1 MLPAICDQ
9 CGAVFSSGFAIENST
24 RVSMVGCGAGPCPS
38 CGGSGTIPDGLY
50 DAFGDTL
57 RILADGP
64 RSARSLEHL
73 ADVLRNAQRQGMDRE
88 ATAVAIETEV
98 PEFAALASD
107 IRQRHGWTLNQ
118 WLMFLLALIAVL
130 VTSGEAISNTL
141 SQPAKSST
149 CSRSS
154 SRPTRSS
161 RLHLRRSPPRSR
173 RRHLGRRCGRTSFV
187 LAVAGNG
194 TAGVMVGHD
203 KWRRRSNLTISGNCR
218 MSASSSAD
226 WRREPKRSAGGSST
240 RCGVARTCSAKEPLS
255 LRRTPA
261 EAARSQDGVRFSSR

>member
-24 RVSMVGCGAGPCPS
+24 RVSMVGCRAGPCPS

-141 SQPAKSST
+141 SNQQLDHLFQEFIQAHPVLTPTPSSIASPQST
-149 CSRSS
+149 
-154 SRPTRSS
+154 T
-161 RLHLRRSPPRSR
+161 PPRAKVRKNELCPCGSGKR
-173 RRHLGRRCGRTSFV
+173 YRRCHGR
-187 LAVAGNG
+187 
-194 TAGVMVGHD
+194 
-203 KWRRRSNLTISGNCR
+203 
-218 MSASSSAD
+218 
-226 WRREPKRSAGGSST
+226 P
-240 RCGVARTCSAKEPLS
+240 
-255 LRRTPA
+255 
-261 EAARSQDGVRFSSR
+261 